1 MRGGTARPAGDDEKV
16 PPLRLPLRQR
26 CCEPGGP
33 ARLTESFEAA
43 PAAAGQGAV
52 GRQPGDDAGT
62 DKPRAVP
69 AAASHFPYP
78 LFSCMGRPHL

>member
-1 MRGGTARPAGDDEKV
+1 MRGAGTAKRSRHFAGHAAV
-16 PPLRLPLRQR
+16 VLRTGR
-26 CCEPGGP
+26 P
-33 ARLTESFEAA
+33 ARLTGSFETA

-52 GRQPGDDAGT
+52 GRQPGDDGGT

-69 AAASHFPYP
+69 AGASHFPYP